1 MFHLHWASI
10 QGLIS
15 ERIEREKAQL
25 LVVVDLLGC
34 CSGKHVSLPLPE
46 KEEEDACEGDRV
58 LDRGGSRV
66 HQPGQLQLADGH
78 HLRPQHDARL
88 EAAEDLVQDPGC
100 RKIRGS

>member
-1 MFHLHWASI
+1 MFHLHWAAI

-15 ERIEREKAQL
+15 ERIEGDKAQL
-25 LVVVDLLGC
+25 LVVNLLTC
-34 CSGKHVSLPLPE
+34 CSVKHVSLPLPE

-58 LDRGGSRV
+58 LDRGGPRV

-88 EAAEDLVQDPGC
+88 AAAEDLVQDPGC